1 MNFKWLFAVFV
12 SVCIFP
18 AVPLTAQQEK
28 EARDKYTLL
37 TMPQNHRPLTLY
49 KGQLQANTGYRFA
62 VRTKSYDENGDKIS
76 LKQNG
81 AASVIHNYMLEIKYG
96 ISDFLEIGADS
107 YFLSNGIRSESGST
121 VSGSG
126 TITANTLNE
135 YRGFGDLT
143 LAAAVRLPIEYK
155 TWDISLRGGITLPV
169 AEHQPSQP
177 THFITDYSTPNT
189 YTVNYQ
195 FNNNNGNGVPLYFIS
210 GAARFTFSK
219 VTMKARGGFRVPARE
234 GESIRWNWTLSGST
248 FSYYSNPYSYLPDR
262 SLFINGS
269 VHYQAAGWFDIFLN
283 GYHIKNSSG
292 WTEYYDNKYAN
303 PEAKLLTIEPGFELQ
318 ISPGMTVYQYAGF
331 QLTGTSTDAPFYLL
345 TTISFNMFPFWK

>member
-169 AEHQPSQP
+169 AEHQP
-177 THFITDYSTPNT
+177 
-189 YTVNYQ
+189 
-195 FNNNNGNGVPLYFIS
+195 
-210 GAARFTFSK
+210 
-219 VTMKARGGFRVPARE
+219 
-234 GESIRWNWTLSGST
+234 
-248 FSYYSNPYSYLPDR
+248 DR
-262 SLFINGS
+262 KS
-269 VHYQAAGWFDIFLN
+269 V
-283 GYHIKNSSG
+283 
-292 WTEYYDNKYAN
+292 
-303 PEAKLLTIEPGFELQ
+303 
-318 ISPGMTVYQYAGF
+318 V
-331 QLTGTSTDAPFYLL
+331 
-345 TTISFNMFPFWK
+345 